1 MAEKKTATATTK
13 TAATTKAAV
22 KAAPV
27 KKACATKKTCAT
39 KTAKTVDVTV
49 ENIGFRAGDVYQT
62 LASEAQP
69 MTVAQ
74 IAKTAK
80 ISEIEVLMGA
90 GWLMKEGKVCAA
102 ADKLVLA

>member
-1 MAEKKTATATTK
+1 MAEKKTATV
-13 TAATTKAAV
+13 TTKAAATKV
-22 KAAPV
+22 AKAAPV
-27 KKACATKKTCAT
+27 KKACTAKKTCAT
-39 KTAKTVDVTV
+39 KTVKTVDMAV

-74 IAKTAK
+74 IAKAAN

-90 GWLMKEGKVCAA
+90 GWLMKEGKVAA
-102 ADKLVLA
+102 EADKLVLA

>member
-13 TAATTKAAV
+13 TAATKAV
-22 KAAPV
+22 KAATV
-27 KKACATKKTCAT
+27 KRTCTTKKTCAT
-39 KTAKTVDVTV
+39 KAVKTVDMTV
-49 ENIGFRAGDVYQT
+49 ENVGFRAGDVYQT

-80 ISEIEVLMGA
+80 ISETEVLMGA
-90 GWLMKEGKVCAA
+90 GWLMKEGKVAA
-102 ADKLVLA
+102 DADKLILA

>member
-27 KKACATKKTCAT
+27 KKACATKKACTT
-39 KTAKTVDVTV
+39 KTAKTVDMTV

-74 IAKTAK
+74 IAKNAK